1 MRKKTFLIV
10 AAIVVAAVL
19 GGGFVVF
26 RFFFV
31 KMVRVPTG
39 AMMNTIIPG
48 DHLFVTKS
56 LGQIKRG
63 QVVVFQYP
71 RDTETSYVARVVGL
85 PGETILVRGNTVL
98 INDRPLDE
106 QRVFVTPE
114 DVERELL
121 EEISTEGT
129 GPYRVY
135 YWKGTGEPEELISGA
150 EFGTVAPF
158 RIPDDNFFLLGD
170 NRDNSVDSRVWGP
183 VPRNLIW
190 GTAQVIYLSASEN
203 SGEVRD
209 DRLFKRIE

>member
-1 MRKKTFLIV
+1 
-10 AAIVVAAVL
+10 
-19 GGGFVVF
+19 
-26 RFFFV
+26 
-31 KMVRVPTG
+31 
-39 AMMNTIIPG
+39 MNTIIPG

-56 LGQIKRG
+56 LGQIERG

-71 RDTETSYVARVVGL
+71 RDPETSYVARVVGL

-114 DVERELL
+114 DVDRELL
-121 EEISTEGT
+121 EELSTEGT

-135 YWKGTGEPEELISGA
+135 YWQRTDELEEPIPDA
-150 EFGTVAPF
+150 EFATIAAF
-158 RIPDDNFFLLGD
+158 RIPNDTFFVLGD
-170 NRDNSVDSRVWGP
+170 NRDNSVDSRFWGP

-190 GTAQVIYLSASEN
+190 GTAQVIYMSASEN

>member
-1 MRKKTFLIV
+1 M
-10 AAIVVAAVL
+10 
-19 GGGFVVF
+19 GGGLLVF

-56 LGQIKRG
+56 FGQIERG

-71 RDTETSYVARVVGL
+71 RDAETSFVARVVGL

-106 QRVFVTPE
+106 QRVLVKPE
-114 DVERELL
+114 DVEMELL

-135 YWKGTGEPEELISGA
+135 YWKRTDEPEEVLLDT
-150 EFGTVAPF
+150 EFATIAAY
-158 RIPDDNFFLLGD
+158 RIPNDHYFMLGD
-170 NRDNSVDSRVWGP
+170 NRDNSMDSRHWGP
-183 VPRNLIW
+183 VPGNLIW
-190 GTAQVIYLSASEN
+190 GTAQIIYMSASEN

-209 DRLFKRIE
+209 ERVFKRIE